1 MKLKLLQCL
10 LFQDVASDIDFILN
24 KSLRKPWHAY
34 IPVYVLSLLSIEY
47 ALATASHGCILRAH
61 MSEHTLLNNV
71 MICKRTRGDCF
82 VALCFYMR
90 RLMLHVPMYPHV
102 VCHVPWV
109 HPKSQPIRMFK
120 FFVLCIDY
128 VGTDQPSPI
137 LLCTTFTNWSLNLFI
152 YAYTW

>member
-10 LFQDVASDIDFILN
+10 PFQDVASDILN

-34 IPVYVLSLLSIEY
+34 IAIYVPPLLSIEY
-47 ALATASHGCILRAH
+47 ALATASHGYILRAH

-82 VALCFYMR
+82 VALRFYLR

-102 VCHVPWV
+102 VCHAPGV
-109 HPKSQPIRMFK
+109 HLKAGQSECLR
-120 FFVLCIDY
+120 
-128 VGTDQPSPI
+128 
-137 LLCTTFTNWSLNLFI
+137 SLFCV
-152 YAYTW
+152 